1 MVHELEAK
9 FLTVPGDA
17 PDAVLRRF
25 QETLAWAGFRVE
37 PEGRRDIVDTYF
49 DTMDQRLRGAGWSY
63 RRRQDDAGCR
73 VALKEINR
81 ARHAVFDRQEVEQPA
96 PPGTELTRLPP
107 GPVQERLSNLLPPG
121 AELAPLFAVRNR
133 RAAYRLSHPDH
144 PRGLVEMALDD
155 ACIDGSPAVTFTEV
169 ELELA
174 DGPHELLASVLAAAE
189 LEPALLA
196 ARLSKYERGLIA
208 AGCPIERKPA
218 APGSYLNPSARGVEL
233 AVFQLRIQL
242 ARIKLFEPYAW
253 EGLHPEGVHQMRV
266 ATRRARALLGTFA
279 ACLPSAERE
288 AVEPRLSWL
297 AAKLGAVRDLDVHL
311 GHLAD
316 YRDALEPHRAAA
328 LGSYENHLRGLR
340 REARRRLIDAL
351 GSPAYPELLDAFRWL
366 LDTAARTAPSDG
378 PRVSDLAGPAVTS
391 LLERVRKRGRAL
403 DADSPAK
410 RLHRLRIDVKRLRY
424 QLEAVATAYG
434 DALDPSLAALEKLQ
448 DRLGLHQDADV
459 ARAHLAHYRKAYA
472 EGKRERKAFKRL
484 IEFEQ
489 RRARKQRKRFGRAW
503 ARFEDATADLPD
515 RLQGR

>member
-1 MVHELEAK
+1 MHELEAK
-9 FLTVPGDA
+9 FLTVEGEA

-49 DTMDQRLRGAGWSY
+49 DTPDQRLRGAGWSY

-81 ARHAVFDRQEVEQPA
+81 ARHAVFDRQEVEQPV
-96 PPGTELTRLPP
+96 PDGTALTRLPP
-107 GPVQERLSNLLPPG
+107 GPVQERLSNLLPPE
-121 AELAPLFAVRNR
+121 AQVAPLFAVRNR

-144 PRGLVEMALDD
+144 PRGLVEMALDQ
-155 ACIDGSPAVTFTEV
+155 ACIDADTPVAFSEV

-174 DGPHELLASVLAAAE
+174 EGPHELLAGVLAAAE

-208 AGCPIERKPA
+208 AGCPLERKPRPA
-218 APGSYLNPSARGVEL
+218 GAHLNPSARWVEL

-279 ACLPSAERE
+279 ASLPEVERQ
-288 AVEPRLSWL
+288 AVEPRLTWL
-297 AAKLGAVRDLDVHL
+297 AGRLGAVRDLDVHL
-311 GHLAD
+311 AHLAD
-316 YRDALEPHRAAA
+316 YREALAAHHVAA
-328 LGSYENHLRGLR
+328 LDGYENHLRTLR
-340 REARRRLIDAL
+340 RQARRRLVEAL
-351 GSPAYPELLDAFRWL
+351 DGHAYPELLDGFRGL
-366 LDTAARTAPSDG
+366 LDAAARQAPADG
-378 PRVSDLAGPAVTS
+378 PKVAALAGPAVEEM
-391 LLERVRKRGRAL
+391 LERVLSRGRAIDD
-403 DADSPAK
+403 DAPAK

-424 QLEAVATAYG
+424 QLEAVAAAYG
-434 DALDPSLAALEKLQ
+434 STLDPALDALKRLQ
-448 DRLGLHQDADV
+448 DQLGLHQDADV
-459 ARAHLAHYRKAYA
+459 ARAHLAHYRKAFA
-472 EGKRERKAFKRL
+472 EGKRARKAFKHL

-489 RRARKQRKRFGRAW
+489 RRARRQRKRFRRTW
-503 ARFEDATADLPD
+503 ARFEKATADLPA
-515 RLQGR
+515 RLKA